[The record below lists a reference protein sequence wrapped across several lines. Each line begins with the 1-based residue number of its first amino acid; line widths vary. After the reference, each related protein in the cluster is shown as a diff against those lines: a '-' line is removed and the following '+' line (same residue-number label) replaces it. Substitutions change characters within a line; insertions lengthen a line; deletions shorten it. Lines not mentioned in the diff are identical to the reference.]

1 MFEENKKKI
10 EKKRIMQSGTTL
22 NNGDCSF
29 SSIFNCL
36 FLNENDKDME
46 TKFCN
51 LQRIL
56 FAVIKLRE
64 KKTLDY
70 INLHNCFAT
79 LHKRYFLAEDELT
92 TFCLLVHNRFCVI
105 QRPTNPEEPIM
116 SHPKYFDVCIPNEY
130 PIFIFIQIKHQHFEF
145 LTLHDQAEFTSQDDI
160 IDKDLLDNLIS
171 SKKNAQLL
179 INMKQEEPEGFKKID
194 ILRMSVEEATHLR
207 LLPRQQ
213 YLYKSTS
220 ELNAKKISL
229 LVPYLQSFPLFKVI
243 VPTLFINNGKYTL
256 AYPISQPFKFQY
268 IRPIQLFVILRFFIY
283 VQCSFLIYPII
294 TKDDFFYDKND
305 EKLLLAFSDF
315 YDEQIKLEENKHFI
329 QSMHSFSVEDMTQ
342 FNRIAPSLDCVY
354 QFLLAIK
361 PLVPPF
367 VHTLLDNSANDIQLL
382 EELYLIHF

>member
-1 MFEENKKKI
+1 
-10 EKKRIMQSGTTL
+10 
-22 NNGDCSF
+22 
-29 SSIFNCL
+29 
-36 FLNENDKDME
+36 
-46 TKFCN
+46 
-51 LQRIL
+51 
-56 FAVIKLRE
+56 
-64 KKTLDY
+64 
-70 INLHNCFAT
+70 
-79 LHKRYFLAEDELT
+79 
-92 TFCLLVHNRFCVI
+92 
-105 QRPTNPEEPIM
+105 
-116 SHPKYFDVCIPNEY
+116 
-130 PIFIFIQIKHQHFEF
+130 
-145 LTLHDQAEFTSQDDI
+145 
-160 IDKDLLDNLIS
+160 
-171 SKKNAQLL
+171 
-179 INMKQEEPEGFKKID
+179 
-194 ILRMSVEEATHLR
+194 MSVEEATHLR